1 MKKSYIQLHIAVLL
15 AGFTGLFGRLINLN
29 EGLISWYRLLISG
42 LVMWIYLSITGKKQ
56 NLSLKEQFKI
66 GSIGLILGIHWI
78 FFYGSIKY
86 SNISVGVVC
95 FALTS
100 FFNAILA
107 PLINKKKLSVQEIGL
122 SSLTLCG
129 IALIFGMDA
138 SFRIGIVLGII
149 SAIFSALYTIFNE
162 RLVQEYESNTII
174 LNQMIGGGLGL
185 TVILPVFLLFSPA
198 EYLIPTLHDFG
209 WLLVLS
215 VFCTV
220 LMYFLITS
228 ALKKIS
234 SFTVSLT
241 YNLEPLYTIALAIIV
256 YKENKVLSTGF
267 YIGLSFILISL
278 MLQMYRVK
286 AKSGSLILP

>member
-42 LVMWIYLSITGKKQ
+42 LVMWIYLSVTGKKQ
-56 NLSLKEQFKI
+56 NLPLKERFRI
-66 GSIGLILGIHWI
+66 GSIGFILGIHWI

-107 PLINKKKLSVQEIGL
+107 PLINKKRLSFQEIAL

-138 SFRIGIVLGII
+138 SFRLGIVLGII

-174 LNQMIGGGLGL
+174 LNQMIGGCLGL
-185 TVILPVFLLFSPA
+185 TFILPVFLLFSPA
-198 EYLIPTLHDFG
+198 AYLVPSMNDFG
-209 WLLVLS
+209 WLVVLS

-278 MLQMYRVK
+278 GLQMYRVK
-286 AKSGSLILP
+286 AKNSEPVLL

>member
-42 LVMWIYLSITGKKQ
+42 LVMWVYLSITGKKQ
-56 NLSLKEQFKI
+56 NLSFKEQFRI
-66 GSIGLILGIHWI
+66 GSIGFILGIHWI

-107 PLINKKKLSVQEIGL
+107 PLINKKRLAFQEIGL

-138 SFRIGIVLGII
+138 SFRLGIVLGII

-174 LNQMIGGGLGL
+174 LNQMIGGCLGL

-198 EYLIPTLHDFG
+198 QYFIPTISDFG
-209 WLLVLS
+209 WLLILS
-215 VFCTV
+215 IFCTV
-220 LMYFLITS
+220 IMYFLITS

-241 YNLEPLYTIALAIIV
+241 YNLEPLYTIALAIII
-256 YKENKVLSTGF
+256 YKENKILSTGF
-267 YIGLSFILISL
+267 YIGLLLILISL

-286 AKSGSLILP
+286 AKSSGLILP

>member
-42 LVMWIYLSITGKKQ
+42 LVMWIYLSFTGKQQK
-56 NLSLKEQFKI
+56 LLLKERIKI
-66 GSIGLILGIHWI
+66 GSIGFILGIHWI

-107 PLINKKKLSVQEIGL
+107 PLINKKRLSVQEIGL

-138 SFRIGIVLGII
+138 SFRTGIVLGII

-185 TVILPVFLLFSPA
+185 TFILPVFLLFSPA
-198 EYLIPTLHDFG
+198 EYLIPTINDLG
-209 WLLVLS
+209 WLLILS
-215 VFCTV
+215 IFCTV

-241 YNLEPLYTIALAIIV
+241 YNLEPLYTIALAVVV
-256 YKENKVLSTGF
+256 YKENRVLSTGF
-267 YIGLSFILISL
+267 YIGLSLILISL

-286 AKSGSLILP
+286 AKSGGLILP

>member
-56 NLSLKEQFKI
+56 NLSLKEQFRI
-66 GSIGLILGIHWI
+66 GSIGFILGIHWI

-107 PLINKKKLSVQEIGL
+107 PLINKKRLSIQEIGL

-138 SFRIGIVLGII
+138 SFRLGIVLGII

-174 LNQMIGGGLGL
+174 LNQMIGGCLGL
-185 TVILPVFLLFSPA
+185 TVILPVFLSFSPA
-198 EYLIPTLHDFG
+198 EYLIPTLNDFG

-267 YIGLSFILISL
+267 YIGLSLILISL

-286 AKSGSLILP
+286 AKSSGLILP

>member
-42 LVMWIYLSITGKKQ
+42 LVIWIYISITGKKQ
-56 NLSLKEQFKI
+56 NLSLKEQFRI
-66 GSIGLILGIHWI
+66 GSIGFILGIHWI

-107 PLINKKKLSVQEIGL
+107 PLINKKRLSIQEIGL
-122 SSLTLCG
+122 SSLTLFG

-138 SFRIGIVLGII
+138 SFRLGIVLGII

-174 LNQMIGGGLGL
+174 LNQMIGGCLGL
-185 TVILPVFLLFSPA
+185 TVILPVFLSFSPA
-198 EYLIPTLHDFG
+198 EYLIPTLSDFG

-256 YKENKVLSTGF
+256 YKENKVLSAGF
-267 YIGLSFILISL
+267 YIGLSLILISL

-286 AKSGSLILP
+286 AKSSSLILP

>member
-42 LVMWIYLSITGKKQ
+42 LVMWIYLSFTGKQQK
-56 NLSLKEQFKI
+56 LLLKERIKI
-66 GSIGLILGIHWI
+66 GSIGFILGIHWI

-107 PLINKKKLSVQEIGL
+107 PLINKKRLSVQEIGL

-174 LNQMIGGGLGL
+174 LNQMIGGCLGL
-185 TVILPVFLLFSPA
+185 TFILPVFLLFSPA
-198 EYLIPTLHDFG
+198 EYLIPTINDLG
-209 WLLVLS
+209 WLLILS
-215 VFCTV
+215 IFCTV

-241 YNLEPLYTIALAIIV
+241 YNLEPLYTIALAIVV
-256 YKENKVLSTGF
+256 YKENRVLSTGF
-267 YIGLSFILISL
+267 YIGLSLILISL

-286 AKSGSLILP
+286 AKSGGLILP